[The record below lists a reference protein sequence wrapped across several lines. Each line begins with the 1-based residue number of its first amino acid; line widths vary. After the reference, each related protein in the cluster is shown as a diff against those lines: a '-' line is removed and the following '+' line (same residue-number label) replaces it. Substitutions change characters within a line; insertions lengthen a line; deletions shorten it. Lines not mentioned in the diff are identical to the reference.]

1 VWVAAEAPS
10 QLSDVRRAATALRRI
25 GVSVEYALRDQP
37 LMKQVRSAKAA
48 GAEWV
53 LTLHLPG
60 RPEAPP
66 EPHSWK
72 PDAPPDW
79 NRAITE
85 IGL

>member
-1 VWVAAEAPS
+1 VDA
-10 QLSDVRRAATALRRI
+10 LLRRADSLPSINRVVDAYNA
-25 GVSVEYALRDQP
+25 VSVEYALRDQP

-53 LTLHLPG
+53 LTLHMPG

-66 EPHSWK
+66 TPHSWK

-79 NRAITE
+79 NSAITE

>member
-1 VWVAAEAPS
+1 V
-10 QLSDVRRAATALRRI
+10 RRI

-53 LTLHLPG
+53 LTLHLAG
-60 RPEAPP
+60 RAEAPP